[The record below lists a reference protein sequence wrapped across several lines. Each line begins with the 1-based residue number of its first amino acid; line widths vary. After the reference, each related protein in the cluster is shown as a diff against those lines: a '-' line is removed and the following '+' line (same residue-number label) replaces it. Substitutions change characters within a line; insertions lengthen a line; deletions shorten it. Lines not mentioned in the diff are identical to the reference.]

1 MRKLAALSVAAILAL
16 SVVALADGSN
26 DRANDRTIVG
36 TVSHVDTT
44 AKSMVV
50 KDSTGSNVT
59 VYWNDSTKLDPG
71 VPQEGSSV
79 SITIDSKDQGANP
92 MAKSISVQQP
102 KKPY

>member
-16 SVVALADGSN
+16 SVVALADG
-26 DRANDRTIVG
+26 DRSNDRTIVG

-50 KDSTGSNVT
+50 KDSTGNNVT
-59 VYWNDSTKLDPG
+59 VYWNDTTKLDTG
-71 VPQEGSSV
+71 VPQEGSTV
-79 SITIDSKDQGANP
+79 SITIDGKDQGANP
-92 MAKSISVQQP
+92 MAKSISVQP

>member
-1 MRKLAALSVAAILAL
+1 MRKLAALSVAAVLAL
-16 SVVALADGSN
+16 SVAALADGS
-26 DRANDRTIVG
+26 NDRTIVG

-59 VYWNDSTKLDPG
+59 VYWNDSTKLDAG
-71 VPQEGSSV
+71 VPAEGATVSV
-79 SITIDSKDQGANP
+79 TIDGKDQGANP
-92 MAKSISVQQP
+92 MAKSISIQAP